1 MGYRYL
7 IYVGL
12 TTDSEGRK
20 IKSPTRKFG
29 NAVLWYRKRAPVRF
43 GEREYLLIRANYRR
57 PVSLIFLTNPGDFG
71 DLIRYVINFSG
82 EEIVN

>member
-1 MGYRYL
+1 M

-43 GEREYLLIRANYRR
+43 GEREYLLIRANYLRL
-57 PVSLIFLTNPGDFG
+57 VSLFFLTNPGDFG
-71 DLIRYVINFSG
+71 DLIRYAIIFSG
-82 EEIVN
+82 EKIVN